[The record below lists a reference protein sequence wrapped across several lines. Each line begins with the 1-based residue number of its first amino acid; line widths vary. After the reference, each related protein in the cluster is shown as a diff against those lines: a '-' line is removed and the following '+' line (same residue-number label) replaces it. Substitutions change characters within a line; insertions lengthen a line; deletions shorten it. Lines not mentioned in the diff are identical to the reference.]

1 VPRKS
6 IECDVNIDSILIIVY
21 LYVSMNRNTTNEASE
36 ELIQI
41 ISRIS
46 DEREIERLL
55 SELLTPQELEN
66 LTMRW
71 QILKEL
77 YLGESQRAIASRHK
91 MSLCKITRG
100 SKILKKK
107 NSITATLIKTIYEGE
122 KG

>member
-1 VPRKS
+1 M
-6 IECDVNIDSILIIVY
+6 VY

-55 SELLTPQELEN
+55 FELLTPQELEN

-107 NSITATLIKTIYEGE
+107 NSITAMLIKTIYEGE